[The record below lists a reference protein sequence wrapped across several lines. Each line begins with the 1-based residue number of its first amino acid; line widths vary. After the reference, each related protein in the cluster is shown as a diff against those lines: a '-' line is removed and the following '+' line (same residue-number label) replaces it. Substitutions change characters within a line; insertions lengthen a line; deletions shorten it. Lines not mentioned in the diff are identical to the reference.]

1 MKQIRT
7 QNKHIASIF
16 ISPPRNKYTCQKRIY
31 ASSSRARAYDVE
43 EEDEYVN
50 DEDGYDIEEDD
61 NVDGEFDD
69 DDDFGDFDEQVNKE
83 LYQFYDF
90 IQ

>member
-61 NVDGEFDD
+61 MQMGSLMMMMILGILMNR
-69 DDDFGDFDEQVNKE
+69 
-83 LYQFYDF
+83 
-90 IQ
+90 